1 MPIAQSG
8 ISRFVDGIL
17 HPGHVSMIRTDA
29 TVCSSAA
36 AGAAADMR
44 ARDIRSCTEAN
55 TFCKL
60 VPGFPS
66 STESSKLQRPIG
78 EP

>member
-1 MPIAQSG
+1 
-8 ISRFVDGIL
+8 
-17 HPGHVSMIRTDA
+17 MIRTDA

-44 ARDIRSCTEAN
+44 ARDIRSCAEAN

-66 STESSKLQRPIG
+66 STESSKLQDLLASP
-78 EP
+78 EPALGACFDPGCAAFAVAEW